1 MKFDMNDFI
10 ELDVKALFAVNGGS
24 SCGGAAQNK
33 KNAEPSTSSPSS
45 PKNQSVSYGGT
56 SAVKVSGSCS
66 SASTPPNEKKPKK
79 DISYSNH
86 TSASGSCGGVSHEN
100 EESSPQSSYESSVNK
115 DNEENS
121 SSQSLP
127 NMSFEDYSDSG
138 GIKFD
143 GKKTEN
149 GGKVSVSMPLT
160 DNLTFNIGAEG
171 SSVTSA
177 NEIPGISGID
187 VKGNNNGSLVGISV
201 SSGSET
207 VSVFIDSISIGVTVR
222 F

>member
-33 KNAEPSTSSPSS
+33 KNAEPSASSPSS
-45 PKNQSVSYGGT
+45 PKNPSVSYGGT

-86 TSASGSCGGVSHEN
+86 TSASGSCGGVSHGN
-100 EESSPQSSYESSVNK
+100 EESSPHSSYESSQNK
-115 DNEENS
+115 SNEENS

-138 GIKFD
+138 KV
-143 GKKTEN
+143 KTSYSRTEN
-149 GGKVSVSMPLT
+149 GVEGSVSISIKN
-160 DNLTFNIGAEG
+160 DFDIIGGVNLTYAKSEERGDF
-171 SSVTSA
+171 
-177 NEIPGISGID
+177 GIS
-187 VKGNNNGSLVGISV
+187 VKGNHNGSLMDISV
-201 SSGSET
+201 MTNEGT
-207 VSVFIDSISIGVTVR
+207 VSGAIDSISIGGR
-222 F
+222 KWF